1 VPGTLYGT
9 NWRGC
14 QSTDSGANGYDVS
27 CGSDET
33 PYHEVTLDAFF
44 IDITEVTAGD
54 YAACVTAGDCTYTGP
69 TTRAGRTYNNSRD
82 THPINGVDWQDAV
95 DYCTWKGKS
104 LPTDAQWEKAARG
117 GCELHTT
124 DCAAETSDY
133 IYPWGDMAATCTY
146 AVMDAGGTGCGT
158 GSPAAVGSKSTIG
171 DSPYGVQ
178 DMAGN
183 VFEQTSDWFAHDFYC
198 VGNGATGETTCS
210 GTDAAHADAVTNPT
224 GPTGPLSL
232 RSLRGFCR
240 KLA

>member
-1 VPGTLYGT
+1 
-9 NWRGC
+9 
-14 QSTDSGANGYDVS
+14 
-27 CGSDET
+27 
-33 PYHEVTLDAFF
+33 
-44 IDITEVTAGD
+44 
-54 YAACVTAGDCTYTGP
+54 
-69 TTRAGRTYNNSRD
+69 
-82 THPINGVDWQDAV
+82 
-95 DYCTWKGKS
+95 
-104 LPTDAQWEKAARG
+104 
-117 GCELHTT
+117 
-124 DCAAETSDY
+124 
-133 IYPWGDMAATCTY
+133 MALLA
-146 AVMDAGGTGCGT
+146 
-158 GSPAAVGSKSTIG
+158 G